1 MFRDPAELKPLPI
14 FVSISVGMYTHYL
27 YSSAAIRLQRAVYGV
42 RLPHAATSGY
52 GYGSTA
58 SAALRTHSCV
68 SRRDCITSEGK
79 LRHCVTPCVARSER
93 V

>member
-1 MFRDPAELKPLPI
+1 MFHDPAELKPSPI
-14 FVSISVGMYTHYL
+14 FLSISVGMYTQYL
-27 YSSAAIRLQRAVYGV
+27 YSAAAIHVQRAVHRV
-42 RLPHAATSGY
+42 RLPHAARAGY
-52 GYGSTA
+52 GYGPMA